1 MAKSTRKP
9 NKGANHEADISNNN
23 KGTSGNNVT
32 NGKNNGNKGKQGNS
46 NQKRK

>member
-9 NKGANHEADISNNN
+9 NKGANHEADISNSN

-32 NGKNNGNKGKQGNS
+32 NGKNNGNRGKQKNP
-46 NQKRK
+46 NQKNK